1 MTPEISHRCP
11 SCGVAVRGTSLFCP
25 QCGRP
30 LKVGASTA
38 VNNKAEATE
47 TPAGMKADGGVNT
60 SVVAPSSATVPT
72 PKAPDAVPDKESAQ
86 SSAASENRSPVAAT
100 APLVSDER
108 SRRQRVASAAR
119 ETVEG
124 KIAPRVEKLRHASGA
139 MLEEASYDPSL
150 RFVLVSVAIFLLSL
164 VLLLLNHLLG

>member
-30 LKVGASTA
+30 LKAGATS
-38 VNNKAEATE
+38 VSNKAEATE
-47 TPAGMKADGGVNT
+47 TPTRVKTDGGVNT
-60 SVVAPSSATVPT
+60 SVIAPSGATT
-72 PKAPDAVPDKESAQ
+72 PPPSAPDVVPVKESTQPNVAT
-86 SSAASENRSPVAAT
+86 ENRSPVAAT
-100 APLVSDER
+100 APLASDER
-108 SRRQRVASAAR
+108 SRRQRVAAAAR

-150 RFVLVSVAIFLLSL
+150 RFVLIAVAIFLLSL
-164 VLLLLNHLLG
+164 LLLLLNHLLG

>member
-30 LKVGASTA
+30 LKASATSI
-38 VNNKAEATE
+38 NNKADATE
-47 TPAGMKADGGVNT
+47 TPVGVKTDGGVNT
-60 SVVAPSSATVPT
+60 SVIAPSGATTPPPT
-72 PKAPDAVPDKESAQ
+72 APDIPPVKESAQ
-86 SSAASENRSPVAAT
+86 PKVASENRSPVAAT
-100 APLVSDER
+100 APLAGDER
-108 SRRQRVASAAR
+108 SKRQRVTAAAR

-150 RFVLVSVAIFLLSL
+150 RFVLVAVVIFLLSL
-164 VLLLLNHLLG
+164 LLLLLNRLLG